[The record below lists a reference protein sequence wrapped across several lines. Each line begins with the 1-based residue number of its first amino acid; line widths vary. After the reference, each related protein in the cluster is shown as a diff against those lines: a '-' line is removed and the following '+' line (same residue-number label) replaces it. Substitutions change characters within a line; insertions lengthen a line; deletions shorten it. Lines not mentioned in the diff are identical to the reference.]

1 MSTQAP
7 AKQKITYSAVGGN
20 MDQIHAEFDAALAKT
35 RANYLG
41 KTHRPFIGGKD
52 VNGEG
57 PVHESHS
64 PIDRDIII
72 GSFETAGA
80 GQVDAAVAAAKAAQ
94 PKWGAKP
101 WQERVAILRRAAENV
116 RSHRYELAAIMSLEV
131 GKNRLESLGDA
142 EESADLMDYYADQVE
157 QSSGFA
163 RPMGRLSPNEQTQD
177 VLRPYGVFAVVSP
190 FNFPLALASGMT
202 SAALLAGNAVAFK
215 PSMLSAL
222 TGAELAQIYRRA
234 GMPDGVFNL
243 LLGGGEAVGER
254 LLKHADIDGVAF
266 TGSHEV
272 GMRMLRDVGASGR
285 FAKPVLGELGGKNA
299 AIIASSADLD
309 MAAEGVMKSAF
320 GLQGQKCSACSRAY
334 VDEKVAGEFVALLL
348 KKTAALTIG
357 DPTRA
362 DVYLGPVI
370 SEAAVRTFEAS
381 AARAR
386 KDGEL
391 LTGGERLT
399 HAPLDKGYYVEPT
412 VAKLPL
418 DHELF
423 QTELFLPFLS
433 LGVVTS
439 FDQALEESN
448 KSGLGLTGGLFSQDE
463 KEIERFFDEMEAGV
477 LYVNRRSGATT
488 GAWPGVQSFCGWKGS
503 GVTGKGGCGPYY
515 VAQFMRE
522 QSRTRM
528 A

>member
-1 MSTQAP
+1 MTTQAP

-20 MDQIHAEFDAALAKT
+20 MEQIHADFDAALAKV

-41 KTHRPFIGGKD
+41 KTHHPFIDGQEAR
-52 VNGEG
+52 GEG
-57 PVHESHS
+57 PTRESRS
-64 PIDRDIII
+64 PIDRDVVI
-72 GSFETAGA
+72 GSFATASA
-80 GQVDAAVAAAKAAQ
+80 GQVDAAVAAAKRAQ
-94 PKWGAKP
+94 PRWAALP
-101 WQERVAILRRAAENV
+101 WQERVAVLRRAAENI
-116 RSHRYELAAIMSLEV
+116 RHHRYELAAIMSLEV

-157 QSSGFA
+157 QSNGFS
-163 RPMGRLSPNEQTQD
+163 RPMGQLSPNERTQD
-177 VLRPYGVFAVVSP
+177 VLRPYGVFAVISP

-202 SAALLAGNAVAFK
+202 SAALLAGNAVVFK

-222 TGAELAQIYRRA
+222 TGAELAEMYRHA

-243 LLGGGEAVGER
+243 LFGGGEAVGER
-254 LLKHADIDGVAF
+254 MLKHPAIDGVAF

-272 GMRMLRDVGASGR
+272 GMRILREVGASGR

-299 AIIASSADLD
+299 AIVASSADLD

-334 VDEKVAGEFVALLL
+334 VDEKVADEFIGLLL
-348 KKTAALTIG
+348 EKTEALKIG

-362 DVYLGPVI
+362 DVYMGPLI
-370 SEAAVRTFEAS
+370 SEDAVRTFEQS

-399 HAPLDKGYYVEPT
+399 DTPLDRGYYVEPS

-418 DHELF
+418 DHHLF
-423 QTELFLPFLS
+423 REELFLPFLS
-433 LGVVTS
+433 IGVVRS

-448 KSGLGLTGGLFSQDE
+448 KSGLGLTGGLFSKDE
-463 KEIERFFDEMEAGV
+463 REIERFFDEMEAGV